1 MPASTTPAPATQ
13 PATPAPAT
21 EPTALLVIAH
31 GSRRPEAN
39 ADLEAI
45 AARLREAGIYPLV
58 RTAYLELAEPD
69 IVSGGVQCV
78 ADGAKAV
85 ILLPYFLSPGV
96 HVREDL
102 AAARDELAARFPA
115 VAFRLAEPIGG
126 HPLLTQILFDRAEA
140 AARATI
146 GPDSAAVAAE
156 ATAAA
161 AAVTPRQLVCPVP
174 RGTTSSSCRFSR

>member
-1 MPASTTPAPATQ
+1 MPASTTPAPATQPATPAPATQPATPAPATEPTTPALATQ

-126 HPLLTQILFDRAEA
+126 HPLLTQILFDRAA
-140 AARATI
+140 AAT
-146 GPDSAAVAAE
+146 
-156 ATAAA
+156 TADDGA
-161 AAVTPRQLVCPVP
+161 AAVTPR
-174 RGTTSSSCRFSR
+174 